1 MESRRAPS
9 SIPTLHGPQGLLMV
23 PRSEVMEGQ
32 TEFRRQKGQDSV
44 GTLTGMIVSR
54 GRVQLMPWRGLQ
66 EPLGWDL
73 SCGLHRAS
81 FCAPWEPDQTLF
93 CTLNLFRGND
103 GEPALQVPCV
113 FIPTLFSSPGLRTA
127 LLSKSSP
134 PPPSHLEC
142 FPELWG
148 LSALLQ
154 LRRQGAPC
162 PRLGRRMVNPGS
174 LLTFHGPFCT
184 GLCRAQWCSKRLG
197 WSGKPGSSPGND
209 RRP

>member
-9 SIPTLHGPQGLLMV
+9 SIPTLHGPQGLLTV

-32 TEFRRQKGQDSV
+32 TEFRRQKGQDSA

-54 GRVQLMPWRGLQ
+54 GGVQLMPWWGLQ

-81 FCAPWEPDQTLF
+81 FCAPWEPDQTLL
-93 CTLNLFRGND
+93 CTLSLFRGNG

-134 PPPSHLEC
+134 PPPPRPIASGMFSPAL
-142 FPELWG
+142 G
-148 LSALLQ
+148 TLSPPAAQASGCPLP
-154 LRRQGAPC
+154 AP
-162 PRLGRRMVNPGS
+162 GEKDG
-174 LLTFHGPFCT
+174 
-184 GLCRAQWCSKRLG
+184 
-197 WSGKPGSSPGND
+197 
-209 RRP
+209 

>member
-54 GRVQLMPWRGLQ
+54 GRVQLMPWWGLQ

-134 PPPSHLEC
+134 PPHIASGMFSRAL
-142 FPELWG
+142 G
-148 LSALLQ
+148 TLSPPAAQASGCPLP
-154 LRRQGAPC
+154 AP
-162 PRLGRRMVNPGS
+162 GEKDG
-174 LLTFHGPFCT
+174 
-184 GLCRAQWCSKRLG
+184 
-197 WSGKPGSSPGND
+197 
-209 RRP
+209 